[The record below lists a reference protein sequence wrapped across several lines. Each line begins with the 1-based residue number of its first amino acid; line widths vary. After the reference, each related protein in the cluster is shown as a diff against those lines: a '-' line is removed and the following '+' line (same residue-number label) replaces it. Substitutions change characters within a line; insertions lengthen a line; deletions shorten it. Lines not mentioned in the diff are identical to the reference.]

1 MTRPTPQRSI
11 LVTGGAGYIGS
22 HVVLQLRERGERVV
36 VLDDLSTGFREA
48 VRDTPLVIGN
58 AGDSALV
65 SHTLRT
71 HDVDT
76 VMHFAASISV
86 PDSVREPLAYYR
98 NNTVNTRALLEA
110 CATHGLTQFVFS
122 STAAVYGMP
131 ATGRAS
137 EADPTQPI
145 NPYGRSKLMSEWMLR
160 DLASATAHTEYPL
173 RYVALRYFN
182 VAGADPALRIGQA
195 LKASFH
201 LVHVAAEHVSGRR
214 PHVSMFGTD
223 YATPD
228 GTAIRD
234 YLHVVDLARAHLD
247 ALDYLRAG
255 RDSTTLNVGYGH
267 GYSVREV
274 LEAVQRAAD
283 QPLVIQTGPRRAGD
297 PPVLVS
303 EATRIRELLGWQPGH
318 DDLDQIVR
326 SAIEWEKKLRA
337 HPWG

>member
-1 MTRPTPQRSI
+1 MTQRSI

-48 VRDTPLVIGN
+48 VRDAPLIIGN
-58 AGDSALV
+58 AGDVALV
-65 SHTLRT
+65 KKILHE

-76 VMHFAASISV
+76 VMHFAASMSV
-86 PDSVREPLAYYR
+86 PDSVRDPLAYYR

-110 CATHGLTQFVFS
+110 CAAHGLTQFVFS

-131 ATGRAS
+131 ATGRAA
-137 EADPTQPI
+137 ERDPTAPI

-160 DLASATAHTEYPL
+160 DVATATAAANNPL

-182 VAGADPALRIGQA
+182 VAGADQKLRIGQA

-214 PHVSMFGTD
+214 PDIAMFGTD
-223 YATPD
+223 YDTAD

-234 YLHVVDLARAHLD
+234 YLHVEDLARAHLD
-247 ALDYLRAG
+247 ALAHLRAG
-255 RDSTTLNVGYGH
+255 RESTTLNVGYGH

-274 LEAVQRAAD
+274 LDAVQRHSD
-283 QPLVIQTGPRRAGD
+283 RPLVIRTGPRRAGD
-297 PPVLVS
+297 PPVLVA
-303 EATRIRELLGWQPGH
+303 EASRIRAELGWRPQN

>member
-1 MTRPTPQRSI
+1 MTQRSI

-48 VRDTPLVIGN
+48 VRDAPLIIGN
-58 AGDSALV
+58 AGDVALV
-65 SHTLRT
+65 KKILHE

-86 PDSVREPLAYYR
+86 PDSVRDPLAYYR

-110 CATHGLTQFVFS
+110 CAAHGLTQFVFS

-131 ATGRAS
+131 ATGRAA
-137 EADPTQPI
+137 ERDPTAPI

-160 DLASATAHTEYPL
+160 DVATATAAANNPL

-182 VAGADPALRIGQA
+182 VAGADQKLRIGQA

-214 PHVSMFGTD
+214 PDIAMFGTD
-223 YATPD
+223 YDTAD

-234 YLHVVDLARAHLD
+234 YLHVEDLARAHLD
-247 ALDYLRAG
+247 ALAHLRAG
-255 RDSTTLNVGYGH
+255 RESTTLNVGYGH

-274 LEAVQRAAD
+274 LDAVQRHSD
-283 QPLVIQTGPRRAGD
+283 RPLVIRTGPRRAGD
-297 PPVLVS
+297 PPVLVA
-303 EATRIRELLGWQPGH
+303 EASRIRAELGWRPQN